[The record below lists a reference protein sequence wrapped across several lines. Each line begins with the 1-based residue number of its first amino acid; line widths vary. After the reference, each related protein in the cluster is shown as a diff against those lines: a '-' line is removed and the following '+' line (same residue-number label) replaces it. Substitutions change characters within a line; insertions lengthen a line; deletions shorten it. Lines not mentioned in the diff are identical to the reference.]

1 MSYKKNVA
9 FDFDGVM
16 HVDVCPTTKSG
27 HRHPTFPYHLPA
39 APNKF
44 KKIIDLIHKYH
55 ENNYNVYIVTAR
67 MSYAKNMIKQTL
79 INYGVKHIIP
89 DHHLYFTGD
98 LNGQDGDKVS
108 TLEQLNIYDFYD
120 DSISHFVS
128 IFNAK
133 KQNKLKNLKNC
144 YLTKPEIEQIIKLN
158 I

>member
-9 FDFDGVM
+9 FDFDGVI

-27 HRHPTFPYHLPA
+27 QRHPTFPYHLPA

-44 KKIIDLIHKYH
+44 KKIINLIHKYH

-67 MSYAKNMIKQTL
+67 MSNAKNMIKQTL

-89 DHHLYFTGD
+89 DHHLYFTSD
-98 LNGQDGDKVS
+98 LHQSGDKVF
-108 TLEQLNIYDFYD
+108 TLEKLNICDFYD

-128 IFNAK
+128 IYNAK
-133 KQNKLKNLKNC
+133 RINKLKNLKNC

>member
-9 FDFDGVM
+9 FDFDGVI
-16 HVDVCPTTKSG
+16 HVDVSPTSKTG
-27 HRHPTFPYHLPA
+27 NRHPIFPRHLPF

-44 KKIIDLIHKYH
+44 EKIINLIHIYH
-55 ENNYNVYIVTAR
+55 ENNYNVFIVTAR
-67 MSYAKNMIKQTL
+67 MSYAKDMIKQTL

-108 TLEQLNIYDFYD
+108 TLEHLNIHDFYD

-128 IFNAK
+128 IYNAK
-133 KQNKLKNLKNC
+133 KNNQLKNLQNC
-144 YLTKPEIEQIIKLN
+144 YLTKPEVEQIVRLDI
-158 I
+158 